1 MHPRCKSL
9 LPSKGSCLFASSSKA
24 LEKLPLCLKQQSTR
38 DGIIASTVNDC
49 SQIVQTLVCWST
61 GARLMQGRKHQ
72 CSYPITACRCTNGT
86 KKQQCSYPITTRT
99 DAQAASNQRAVLR
112 LNRRPCPRG
121 GCEPRP
127 RLPGPADEGSGGPPP
142 GRPGAERAPVP
153 RNTSTPSM
161 PAPRVQ
167 RSTATAP
174 KARQGAL
181 PRSPAAA
188 SRPPTGSVWPQALAN
203 LSAGHKGPWS
213 WRYLAGQ
220 YHATDGAPPSVK
232 C

>member
-1 MHPRCKSL
+1 MQLPDNCMRMRKRNQEAAMQLPDNYMH
-9 LPSKGSCLFASSSKA
+9 
-24 LEKLPLCLKQQSTR
+24 
-38 DGIIASTVNDC
+38 
-49 SQIVQTLVCWST
+49 
-61 GARLMQGRKHQ
+61 
-72 CSYPITACRCTNGT
+72 RCTSCF
-86 KKQQCSYPITTRT
+86 KAK
-99 DAQAASNQRAVLR
+99 RAVLR
-112 LNRRPCPRG
+112 LNRRSSPRG
-121 GCEPRP
+121 GCEPKP
-127 RLPGPADEGSGGPPP
+127 RLPGPADEGGGGPPP

-188 SRPPTGSVWPQALAN
+188 SRPPTGSVRPQALAN

-220 YHATDGAPPSVK
+220 YHATDGAPPSGLK
-232 C
+232 FELSCAPAEAKSLEGPR